1 MKWNNERLN
10 CANQTPTEEFH
21 IWWLLGVDNGGTHS
35 HRTIP
40 EPLKFRAMMKPEDL
54 NGLVRRSVFGSAP
67 LFGVG
72 PAGDIAESRD
82 GYEPS
87 YCCDTGVD
95 LATLA
100 ALLGGKTKWKSI
112 TVTADWYFVEIFSG
126 IALATYFLQG
136 QIIALMRGRRR
147 RKRSLNETSDV
158 RTNRDQTSESFT
170 NILKGL
176 LTNHEQQIKMPDG
189 WRTMCDRV
197 VKDISK
203 VLRTLFGGTQNIHK
217 V

>member
-40 EPLKFRAMMKPEDL
+40 EPLKFRAMMKPKDL

-100 ALLGGKTKWKSI
+100 ALLGGKTKRKSNCDCRL
-112 TVTADWYFVEIFSG
+112 TFCWNIFRDCTGHLLSS
-126 IALATYFLQG
+126 
-136 QIIALMRGRRR
+136 
-147 RKRSLNETSDV
+147 RS
-158 RTNRDQTSESFT
+158 
-170 NILKGL
+170 
-176 LTNHEQQIKMPDG
+176 NHSLDEGPKKKKKKLE
-189 WRTMCDRV
+189 W
-197 VKDISK
+197 DI
-203 VLRTLFGGTQNIHK
+203 RCQD
-217 V
+217 